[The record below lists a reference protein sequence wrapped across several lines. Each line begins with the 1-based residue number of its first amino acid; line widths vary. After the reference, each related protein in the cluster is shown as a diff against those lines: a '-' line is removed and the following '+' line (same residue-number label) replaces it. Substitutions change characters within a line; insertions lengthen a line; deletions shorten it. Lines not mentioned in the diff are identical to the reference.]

1 MNTISDI
8 VRLFRAGHSLGACPT
23 LTFLLRQTIHDHLR
37 RSRPE
42 KILNVF
48 RRIHLRFFRACGL
61 ASGHTSFAS
70 SRTAKSDRLLAAW
83 AVLALAALLGLCPL
97 WVSESSAMDIAIL
110 QSSDIAAYR
119 EAIAGLKA
127 TGPIGAIY
135 TEYDAQGDL
144 ELGKK
149 LASKLRAS
157 NASLVVA
164 VGLKAALA
172 AKVEIVDVPIVYM
185 MILDPLKH
193 QLTAANMTGTLLEV
207 PVDRQLKIMRTFL
220 PTLHQLGALY
230 DPAKTSS
237 RVKEAV
243 QQATISDFQL
253 KGLPVESDKDV
264 PQQLRT
270 LLSDVEALWLIPDST
285 VLTNES
291 IRFILESALAR
302 QIPVIGFSPEFT
314 RLGALLSMSV
324 NYGDVGRETG
334 LLARRILDGERLLP
348 LNPVPS
354 ARLKI
359 TVNLKTARFL
369 GMTFPK
375 ELTSLIDET
384 Y

>member
-1 MNTISDI
+1 MTTVTQI
-8 VRLFRAGHSLGACPT
+8 VRLFLTGNSLGSRVAVGLVLLLSLCT
-23 LTFLLRQTIHDHLR
+23 L
-37 RSRPE
+37 P
-42 KILNVF
+42 
-48 RRIHLRFFRACGL
+48 
-61 ASGHTSFAS
+61 
-70 SRTAKSDRLLAAW
+70 
-83 AVLALAALLGLCPL
+83 
-97 WVSESSAMDIAIL
+97 VSESAAIDIAIL

-135 TEYDAQGDL
+135 TEYDVQGDL
-144 ELGKK
+144 EMGKK
-149 LASKLRAS
+149 LARKVRAS

-185 MILDPLKH
+185 MVLDPLKH
-193 QLTAANMTGTLLEV
+193 QLTTDNMTGTLLEV
-207 PVDRQLKIMRTFL
+207 PLDRQLKIMRTFL
-220 PTLHQLGALY
+220 PTLRRLGTLY

-237 RVKEAV
+237 RVKDAEK
-243 QQATISDFQL
+243 QAANSDFQL
-253 KGLPVESDKDV
+253 KAVPVESEKDV

-270 LLSDVEALWLIPDST
+270 LLGDVEALWLMPDST

-291 IRFILESALAR
+291 VRFILESSLAN

-314 RLGALLSMSV
+314 RLGALLSLSV
-324 NYGDVGRETG
+324 NHGDVGRETG
-334 LLARRILDGERLLP
+334 MLAKRILDGERLLP
-348 LNPVPS
+348 LNPVPIE
-354 ARLKI
+354 RLKI

-369 GMTFPK
+369 GITFPK